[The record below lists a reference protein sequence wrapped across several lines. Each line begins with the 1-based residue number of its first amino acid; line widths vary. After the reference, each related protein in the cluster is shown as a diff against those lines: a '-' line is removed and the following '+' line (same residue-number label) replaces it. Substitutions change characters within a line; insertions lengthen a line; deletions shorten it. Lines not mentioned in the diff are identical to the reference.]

1 MKILLV
7 VIVLIITLLIGCKKI
22 TDPEPEIVYI
32 NPPELNDPHFHKNNG
47 LCRGYSVNYSIAIPR
62 NEAEKLGYIP
72 CPRCFGE

>member
-1 MKILLV
+1 MKIILI

-22 TDPEPEIVYI
+22 TDPEIVYI

-47 LCRGYSVNYSIAIPR
+47 LCRGYSANYSIAIPR
-62 NEAEKLGYIP
+62 NEAEELGYIP